1 MSGAVGG
8 KSALTIPLHN
18 FDADFDA
25 SEVFLGAR
33 IDARFP
39 PGSDWDV
46 TWVPPTYSF
55 RYFTD

>member
-33 IDARFP
+33 IDVPQPGKIPTRFGLGRDL
-39 PGSDWDV
+39 GSAYIFV
-46 TWVPPTYSF
+46 
-55 RYFTD
+55 